1 MRLSI
6 FMQIRKFFK
15 SIIRS
20 ILFRFFSRRRFINF
34 NHRFFSINISSFG
47 LSVHS
52 SFLCW
57 LCFLFLFI
65 SLLLLFVLFT
75 FLALVLDSLLFDFF
89 CFFHLKRL
97 LLHII
102 IVGFIYVIKFLL
114 GNRFLT
120 IIFYFSGLFFIFL
133 LICLLCFLFVFM
145 NSDISLCFENVFIH
159 LKVKSV

>member
-1 MRLSI
+1 MVRLTI
-6 FMQIRKFFK
+6 FMQIRKFYK

-20 ILFRFFSRRRFINF
+20 ILFRFFSRRSFFDF
-34 NHRFFSINISSFG
+34 NYRFFSINISSFG
-47 LSVHS
+47 LSDHS
-52 SFLCW
+52 SILCW

-75 FLALVLDSLLFDFF
+75 FLALVLDRLLFDFF

-102 IVGFIYVIKFLL
+102 IVGFIYVIIFLL

-120 IIFYFSGLFFIFL
+120 IIFYLSGLFFIFL
-133 LICLLCFLFVFM
+133 LICFLCFLFVFL
-145 NSDISLCFENVFIH
+145 NSDICLCFENVFIH
-159 LKVKSV
+159 LEV